1 MGLLCSPKKNNDINS
16 HLLNKISLLFV
27 DSSINNEYNKI
38 NESLILPLSLYSII
52 CVYSFLC
59 FITIIANKNN
69 STEIVLITIAM
80 ILTLFSFV
88 IYTLFKFKK
97 KLFNIKNTKYCE
109 FFLLAIAYIMMTLVD
124 RIMCYHFKEKKEN
137 IKDKFF
143 FEFIFTNVDIVIK
156 FIWLIFDINEFI
168 FVSASN
174 VISFIIICSYYDND
188 LPLYYSL
195 IVTKLFI
202 IFFHS
207 VLSYII
213 TFLQKKEFLIK
224 RYQTEIEKYAD
235 LLNLGYFSLSMNSKK
250 SNCPYI
256 TQKSSFFEQKTMRSL
271 YPDDRKL
278 ISILTEL
285 EDINKDM
292 KMCEERER
300 MDSELSNHYN
310 TSSNGNNNYN
320 NTNSQLFN
328 IRDQGNSIYKQ
339 NASGSEFPF
348 VFQQGKKNSILNLK
362 SINFKNE
369 SEVFGKRR
377 TMLNIRN
384 NNISI
389 KRSDNH
395 LDNKDDI
402 RLNINTDNSIDM
414 NNDDFIKVISMLSK
428 YIKKNKNKLSQNF
441 EYFGR
446 KKIQLMIDKENITT
460 STVKEMYLKILFK
473 YNSDSN
479 SYQFLFIDESQY
491 QYDLIFK
498 RFAQQISMYLHDFKN
513 PLISLNEKVIELKEM
528 FTNLHLHS
536 HSDKAAFEFG
546 KDFINEFSFLSITT
560 SDCVDMIKSYES
572 FSKKIVDPHS
582 AIKLDLS
589 LFNLRDILSYIKDW
603 IDIKITQS
611 NKEIVFSINYDKTIP
626 KDFIMC
632 SDKLK
637 LKQVLINI
645 LSNSFKFTD
654 RGFITLLVSREAIDN
669 KDYIKFVIQD
679 SGIGM
684 SEKTK
689 QKLFQPYFSR
699 NEDKNNKD
707 GCGLGLII
715 TQMMSANLG
724 KAIEVESI
732 EGQGTKM
739 WFYCE
744 EKTPTKGMMSSTLF
758 KKRKEMFSDN
768 VIAIINNN
776 SESFEVANKYSMN
789 ELARPLSS
797 QSIQKKGDYILDR
810 IKARTTKSLQM
821 INKKEDS
828 NKNTLKD
835 SDNTLV
841 CDEIIAISP
850 TNKISKRKQ
859 STNSIKRKS
868 ASMFTKPKLFSNFK
882 SSMNLQTIS
891 GVTLYNNN
899 HDLKRFNTLYSQNE
913 IAFTLYGEM
922 QSQNCSPIIL
932 TTAPSIYSKKSLI
945 KFGTSTRPNR
955 DEKSTGT
962 GTTNANTISVRGEY
976 QNIVTLNSRRNQNCF
991 SVLIIDDDKLC
1002 QSSLCRII
1010 NEFNINNIYIEYLY
1024 DGIEFLIRFLTND
1037 ISSFNLIIMDN
1048 HMRRMD
1054 GIDAVNMISL
1064 MKANDIGEKCRFDYN
1079 TIFSKLWIYSADAD
1093 EVINGL
1099 MNKESVG
1106 IISKPATK
1114 SDISNVLRKAGA
1126 I

>member
-1 MGLLCSPKKNNDINS
+1 MGLLCSPKKNNDIHS

-38 NESLILPLSLYSII
+38 NESLILPLLLYSII

-59 FITIIANKNN
+59 FITIIVNQNN
-69 STEIVLITIAM
+69 STEIVLVTIAM
-80 ILTLFSFV
+80 ILTLLSFV
-88 IYTLFKFKK
+88 IYALFRFKK
-97 KLFNIKNTKYCE
+97 KLFNIKNTKYSE
-109 FFLLAIAYIMMTLVD
+109 FFLLAIAYIMMTLED
-124 RIMCYHFKEKKEN
+124 RIMCYHFKVKKEN
-137 IKDKFF
+137 ERDKFF
-143 FEFIFTNVDIVIK
+143 FEFVFTNIDIVIK

-168 FVSASN
+168 FIATSN
-174 VISFIIICSYYDND
+174 VISIIIICSYYDND
-188 LPLYYSL
+188 LPLYYSI
-195 IVTKLFI
+195 IVSKLFV

-213 TFLQKKEFLIK
+213 TLLQKKEFLNK
-224 RYQTEIEKYAD
+224 KYQTGIEKYAD
-235 LLNLGYFSLSMNSKK
+235 LLNVGYFNLSMSAKK

-256 TQKSSFFEQKTMRSL
+256 TQKSSFFEQKTLKSL
-271 YPDDRKL
+271 YPDDKKL

-292 KMCEERER
+292 KMCEDRER

-310 TSSNGNNNYN
+310 TSSNGHNNYN

-339 NASGSEFPF
+339 NVSGSEFPF
-348 VFQQGKKNSILNLK
+348 VFQQGKRNSILNLK

-384 NNISI
+384 NNK
-389 KRSDNH
+389 KRSDNE
-395 LDNKDDI
+395 NNDI
-402 RLNINTDNSIDM
+402 RININTDNSIDI
-414 NNDDFIKVISMLSK
+414 NNDDFMRVISMLSK
-428 YIKKNKNKLSQNF
+428 YIKKNSNQSQNF

-446 KKIQLMIDKENITT
+446 KKIQLITDKENITT
-460 STVKEMYLKILFK
+460 STVKELYLKILFK
-473 YNSDSN
+473 YNSDIN

-528 FTNLHLHS
+528 FTNIHSHS
-536 HSDKAAFEFG
+536 HSDKAIFEFG

-560 SDCVDMIKSYES
+560 SDCVEMIKSYGS
-572 FSKKIVDPHS
+572 FSKKIVEPNS
-582 AIKLDLS
+582 SIKLDLS
-589 LFNLRDILSYIKDW
+589 LFNLKDILSYIKEW
-603 IDIKITQS
+603 IDIKIAHS
-611 NKEIVFSINYDKTIP
+611 KKEIVFSINYDRTIP
-626 KDFIMC
+626 KDFIIC

-645 LSNSFKFTD
+645 LSNSFKFTE
-654 RGFITLLVSREAIDN
+654 RGFISLLVARESIDN

-689 QKLFQPYFSR
+689 QNLFQPYFTR
-699 NEDKNNKD
+699 NEGKNNKD
-707 GCGLGLII
+707 GCGLGLVI

-744 EKTPTKGMMSSTLF
+744 EKTPMKGMMSSTLF

-768 VIAIINNN
+768 VIAIMNNN
-776 SESFEVANKYSMN
+776 SETFEVANQYSMN

-810 IKARTTKSLQM
+810 IKAKTTKSLQL

-868 ASMFTKPKLFSNFK
+868 ASMFTKPKIFRNFK
-882 SSMNLQTIS
+882 SSMNLQIIS

-899 HDLKRFNTLYSQNE
+899 EHLKRFNTLYSHNE
-913 IAFTLYGEM
+913 ISFSLIGDI

-955 DEKSTGT
+955 EEKSTGT
-962 GTTNANTISVRGEY
+962 GTTNANTISVRGDY
-976 QNIVTLNSRRNQNCF
+976 QNIVTLNSRRNKSF
-991 SVLIIDDDKLC
+991 SVLIIDDEKLC
-1002 QSSLCRII
+1002 QSSLSRII
-1010 NEFNINNIYIEYLY
+1010 NEININNIYIEYLC
-1024 DGIEFLIRFLTND
+1024 DGIDFLIRFLTNEL
-1037 ISSFNLIIMDN
+1037 SVFNLIIMDN

-1054 GIDAVNMISL
+1054 GVDVVNMITL
-1064 MKANDIGEKCRFDYN
+1064 MKENDIGEKCRFDYN
-1079 TIFSKLWIYSADAD
+1079 NIFSKLWLYSADAD

-1099 MNKESVG
+1099 INKESVG

>member
-1 MGLLCSPKKNNDINS
+1 MGLLCSPKKNNDIHS

-38 NESLILPLSLYSII
+38 NESLILPLLLYSII

-59 FITIIANKNN
+59 FITIIVNQNN
-69 STEIVLITIAM
+69 STEIVLVTIAM
-80 ILTLFSFV
+80 ILTLLSFV
-88 IYTLFKFKK
+88 IYALFRFKK
-97 KLFNIKNTKYCE
+97 KLFNIKNTKYSE

-124 RIMCYHFKEKKEN
+124 RIMCYHFKVKKEN
-137 IKDKFF
+137 ERDKFF
-143 FEFIFTNVDIVIK
+143 FEFVFTNIDIVIK

-168 FVSASN
+168 FIATSN
-174 VISFIIICSYYDND
+174 VISIIIICSYYDND
-188 LPLYYSL
+188 LPLYYSI
-195 IVTKLFI
+195 IVSKLFV

-213 TFLQKKEFLIK
+213 TLLQKKEFLNK
-224 RYQTEIEKYAD
+224 KYQTGIEKYAD
-235 LLNLGYFSLSMNSKK
+235 LLNVGYFNLSMSAKK

-256 TQKSSFFEQKTMRSL
+256 TQKSSFFEQKTLKSL
-271 YPDDRKL
+271 YPDDKKL

-292 KMCEERER
+292 KMCEDRER

-310 TSSNGNNNYN
+310 TSSNGHNNYN

-339 NASGSEFPF
+339 NVSGSEFPF
-348 VFQQGKKNSILNLK
+348 VFQQGKRNSILNLK

-384 NNISI
+384 NNK
-389 KRSDNH
+389 KRSDNE
-395 LDNKDDI
+395 NNDI
-402 RLNINTDNSIDM
+402 RININTDNSIDI
-414 NNDDFIKVISMLSK
+414 NNDDFMRVISMLSK
-428 YIKKNKNKLSQNF
+428 YIKKNSNQSQNF

-446 KKIQLMIDKENITT
+446 KKIQLITDKENTT
-460 STVKEMYLKILFK
+460 TPTVKELYLKILFK

-528 FTNLHLHS
+528 FTNIHLHS
-536 HSDKAAFEFG
+536 HSDKAIFEFG

-560 SDCVDMIKSYES
+560 SDCVEMIKSYGS
-572 FSKKIVDPHS
+572 FSKKIVEPNS
-582 AIKLDLS
+582 SIKLDLS
-589 LFNLRDILSYIKDW
+589 LFNLKDILSYIKEW
-603 IDIKITQS
+603 IDIKLAQS
-611 NKEIVFSINYDKTIP
+611 NKEIVFSINYDRTIP
-626 KDFIMC
+626 KDFIIC

-645 LSNSFKFTD
+645 LSNSFKFTE
-654 RGFITLLVSREAIDN
+654 RGFISLLVARESIDN

-689 QKLFQPYFSR
+689 QNLFQPYFTR
-699 NEDKNNKD
+699 NEGKNNKD
-707 GCGLGLII
+707 GCGLGLVI

-744 EKTPTKGMMSSTLF
+744 EKTPMKGMMSSTLF

-768 VIAIINNN
+768 VIAIMNNN
-776 SESFEVANKYSMN
+776 SETFEVANQYSMN

-810 IKARTTKSLQM
+810 IKAKTTKSLQL

-868 ASMFTKPKLFSNFK
+868 ASMFTKPKIFRNFK

-899 HDLKRFNTLYSQNE
+899 EHLKRFNTLYSHNE
-913 IAFTLYGEM
+913 ISFSLIGDI

-955 DEKSTGT
+955 EEKSTGT
-962 GTTNANTISVRGEY
+962 GTTNANTISVRGDY
-976 QNIVTLNSRRNQNCF
+976 QNIVTLNSRRNKSF
-991 SVLIIDDDKLC
+991 SVLIIDDEKLC
-1002 QSSLCRII
+1002 QSSLSRII
-1010 NEFNINNIYIEYLY
+1010 NEININNIYIEYLC
-1024 DGIEFLIRFLTND
+1024 DGIDFLIRFLTNEL
-1037 ISSFNLIIMDN
+1037 SVFNLIIMDN

-1054 GIDAVNMISL
+1054 GVDVVNMITL
-1064 MKANDIGEKCRFDYN
+1064 MKENDIGEKCRFDYN
-1079 TIFSKLWIYSADAD
+1079 NIFSKLWLYSADAD

-1099 MNKESVG
+1099 INKESVG

>member
-1 MGLLCSPKKNNDINS
+1 MGLLCSPKKNNDIHS

-38 NESLILPLSLYSII
+38 NESLILPLLLYSII

-59 FITIIANKNN
+59 FITIIVNQNN
-69 STEIVLITIAM
+69 STEIVLVTIAM
-80 ILTLFSFV
+80 ILTLLSFV
-88 IYTLFKFKK
+88 IYALFRFKK
-97 KLFNIKNTKYCE
+97 KLFNIKNTKYSE

-124 RIMCYHFKEKKEN
+124 RIMCYHFKVKKEN
-137 IKDKFF
+137 ERDKFF
-143 FEFIFTNVDIVIK
+143 FEFVFTNIDIVIK

-168 FVSASN
+168 FIATSN
-174 VISFIIICSYYDND
+174 VISIIIICSYYDND
-188 LPLYYSL
+188 LPLYYSI
-195 IVTKLFI
+195 IVSKLFV

-213 TFLQKKEFLIK
+213 TLLQKKEFLNK
-224 RYQTEIEKYAD
+224 KYQTGIEKYAD
-235 LLNLGYFSLSMNSKK
+235 LLNVGYFNLSMSAKK

-256 TQKSSFFEQKTMRSL
+256 TQKSSFFEQKTLKSL
-271 YPDDRKL
+271 YPDDKKL

-292 KMCEERER
+292 KMCEDRER

-310 TSSNGNNNYN
+310 TSSNGHNNYN

-339 NASGSEFPF
+339 NVSGSEFPF
-348 VFQQGKKNSILNLK
+348 VFQQGKRNSILNLK

-384 NNISI
+384 NNK
-389 KRSDNH
+389 KRSDNE
-395 LDNKDDI
+395 NNDI
-402 RLNINTDNSIDM
+402 RININTDNSIDI
-414 NNDDFIKVISMLSK
+414 NNDDFMRVISMLSK
-428 YIKKNKNKLSQNF
+428 YIKKNSNQSQNF

-446 KKIQLMIDKENITT
+446 KKIQLITDKENITT
-460 STVKEMYLKILFK
+460 STVKELYLKILFK

-528 FTNLHLHS
+528 FTNIHLHS
-536 HSDKAAFEFG
+536 HSDKAIFEFG

-560 SDCVDMIKSYES
+560 SDCVEMIKSYGS
-572 FSKKIVDPHS
+572 FSKKIVEPNS
-582 AIKLDLS
+582 SIKLDLS
-589 LFNLRDILSYIKDW
+589 LFNLKDILSYIKEW
-603 IDIKITQS
+603 IDIKIAQS
-611 NKEIVFSINYDKTIP
+611 NKEIVFSINYDRTIP
-626 KDFIMC
+626 KDFILC

-645 LSNSFKFTD
+645 LSNSFKFTE
-654 RGFITLLVSREAIDN
+654 RGFISLLVARESIDN

-689 QKLFQPYFSR
+689 QNLFQPYFTR
-699 NEDKNNKD
+699 NEGKNNKD
-707 GCGLGLII
+707 GCGLGLVI

-744 EKTPTKGMMSSTLF
+744 EKTPMKGMMSSTLF

-768 VIAIINNN
+768 VIAIMNNN
-776 SESFEVANKYSMN
+776 SETFEVANQYSMN

-810 IKARTTKSLQM
+810 IKAKTTKSLQL

-868 ASMFTKPKLFSNFK
+868 ASMFTKPKIFRNFQ
-882 SSMNLQTIS
+882 SSMNLQIIS

-899 HDLKRFNTLYSQNE
+899 EHLKRFNTLYSHNE
-913 IAFTLYGEM
+913 ISFSLIGDI

-955 DEKSTGT
+955 EEKSTGT
-962 GTTNANTISVRGEY
+962 GTTNANTISVRGDY
-976 QNIVTLNSRRNQNCF
+976 QNIVTLNSRRNKSF
-991 SVLIIDDDKLC
+991 SVLIIDDEKLC
-1002 QSSLCRII
+1002 QSSLSRII
-1010 NEFNINNIYIEYLY
+1010 NEININNIYIEYLC
-1024 DGIEFLIRFLTND
+1024 DGIDFLIRFLTNEL
-1037 ISSFNLIIMDN
+1037 SVFNLIIMDN

-1054 GIDAVNMISL
+1054 GVDVVNMITL
-1064 MKANDIGEKCRFDYN
+1064 MKENDIGEKCRFDYN
-1079 TIFSKLWIYSADAD
+1079 NIFSKLWLYSADAD

-1099 MNKESVG
+1099 INKESVG

>member
-1 MGLLCSPKKNNDINS
+1 MGLLCSPKKNNDIHS

-38 NESLILPLSLYSII
+38 NESLILPLLLYSII

-59 FITIIANKNN
+59 FITIIVNQNN
-69 STEIVLITIAM
+69 STEIVLVTIAM

-88 IYTLFKFKK
+88 IYALFRFKK
-97 KLFNIKNTKYCE
+97 KLFNIKNTKYSE

-124 RIMCYHFKEKKEN
+124 RIMCYHFKVKKEN
-137 IKDKFF
+137 ERDKFF
-143 FEFIFTNVDIVIK
+143 FEFVFTNIDIVIK

-168 FVSASN
+168 FIATSN
-174 VISFIIICSYYDND
+174 VISIIIICSYYDND
-188 LPLYYSL
+188 LPLYYSI
-195 IVTKLFI
+195 IVSKLFV

-213 TFLQKKEFLIK
+213 TLLQKKEFLNK
-224 RYQTEIEKYAD
+224 KYQTGIEKYAD
-235 LLNLGYFSLSMNSKK
+235 LLNVGYFNLSMSAKK

-256 TQKSSFFEQKTMRSL
+256 TQKSSFFEQKTLKSL
-271 YPDDRKL
+271 YPDDKKL

-292 KMCEERER
+292 KMCEDRER

-310 TSSNGNNNYN
+310 TSSNGHNNYN

-339 NASGSEFPF
+339 NVSGSEFPF
-348 VFQQGKKNSILNLK
+348 VFQQGKRNSILNLK

-384 NNISI
+384 NNK
-389 KRSDNH
+389 KRSDNE
-395 LDNKDDI
+395 NNDI
-402 RLNINTDNSIDM
+402 RININTDNSIDI
-414 NNDDFIKVISMLSK
+414 NNDDFMRVISMLSK
-428 YIKKNKNKLSQNF
+428 YIKKNSNQSQNF

-446 KKIQLMIDKENITT
+446 KKIQLITDKENITT
-460 STVKEMYLKILFK
+460 STVKELYLKILFK

-528 FTNLHLHS
+528 FTNIHLHS
-536 HSDKAAFEFG
+536 HSDKAIFEFG

-560 SDCVDMIKSYES
+560 SDCVEMIKSYGS
-572 FSKKIVDPHS
+572 FSKKIVEPNS
-582 AIKLDLS
+582 SIKLDLS
-589 LFNLRDILSYIKDW
+589 LFNLKDILSYIKEW
-603 IDIKITQS
+603 IDIKLAQS
-611 NKEIVFSINYDKTIP
+611 KKEIVFSINYDRTIP
-626 KDFIMC
+626 KDFILC

-645 LSNSFKFTD
+645 LSNSFKFTE
-654 RGFITLLVSREAIDN
+654 RGFISLLVARESIDN

-689 QKLFQPYFSR
+689 QNLFQPYFTR
-699 NEDKNNKD
+699 NEGKNNKD
-707 GCGLGLII
+707 GCGLGLVI

-744 EKTPTKGMMSSTLF
+744 EKTPMKGMMSSTLF

-768 VIAIINNN
+768 VIAIMNNN
-776 SESFEVANKYSMN
+776 SETFEVANQYSMN

-810 IKARTTKSLQM
+810 IKAKTAKSLQL

-835 SDNTLV
+835 SHNTLV

-859 STNSIKRKS
+859 STNSNKRKS
-868 ASMFTKPKLFSNFK
+868 QSMFTKPKIFRNFK
-882 SSMNLQTIS
+882 SSMNLQIIS

-899 HDLKRFNTLYSQNE
+899 EHLKRFNTLYSHNE
-913 IAFTLYGEM
+913 ISFSLIGDI

-955 DEKSTGT
+955 EEKSTGT
-962 GTTNANTISVRGEY
+962 GTTNANTISVRGDY
-976 QNIVTLNSRRNQNCF
+976 QNIVTLNSRRNKSF
-991 SVLIIDDDKLC
+991 SVLIIDDEKLC
-1002 QSSLCRII
+1002 QSSLSRII
-1010 NEFNINNIYIEYLY
+1010 NEININNIYIEYLC
-1024 DGIEFLIRFLTND
+1024 DGIDFLIRFLTNEL
-1037 ISSFNLIIMDN
+1037 SVFNLIIMDN

-1054 GIDAVNMISL
+1054 GVDVVNMITL
-1064 MKANDIGEKCRFDYN
+1064 MKENDIGEKCRFDYN
-1079 TIFSKLWIYSADAD
+1079 NIFSKLWLYSADAD

-1099 MNKESVG
+1099 INKESVG